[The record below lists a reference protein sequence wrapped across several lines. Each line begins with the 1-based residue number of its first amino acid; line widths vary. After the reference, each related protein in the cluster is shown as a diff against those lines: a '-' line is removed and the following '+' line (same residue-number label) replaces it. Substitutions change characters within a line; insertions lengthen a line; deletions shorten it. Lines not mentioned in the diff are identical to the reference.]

1 MFCQNSCIL
10 YTMLTPKPQLEA
22 KNKSFARPTLV
33 RHEVYDHLKLEILTG
48 KLGSG
53 SRLAEIALAKRLGVS
68 RTPVREA
75 VQRLAQDG
83 LVEIEANKGAK
94 VRAVN
99 ALEVEHVY
107 AVREILDGLAAR
119 EAASHATNDD
129 IRAMKNALEKLETC
143 PANDFNAQIHADLE
157 FHNAIAQASQNP
169 TLVVVL
175 RGLAESIIRVKLL
188 TAKYMQDAITR
199 SSHYQIL
206 AAIENRNAEL
216 SEQTA
221 RAHVRDFGL
230 LTVENLKAALK
241 TKRDQWD
248 ID

>member
-1 MFCQNSCIL
+1 MRIQ
-10 YTMLTPKPQLEA
+10 KPSLEP
-22 KNKSFARPTLV
+22 KNKTFARPTLV

-107 AVREILDGLAAR
+107 AVREVLDGLAAR
-119 EAASHATNDD
+119 EAASHATLND

-143 PANDFNAQIHADLE
+143 PSTDYNAQIQADLE

-199 SSHYQIL
+199 SSHHQIL
-206 AAIENRNAEL
+206 EAIESKNVGL
-216 SEQTA
+216 SEQLA

-241 TKRDQWD
+241 TKRDQWE

>member
-1 MFCQNSCIL
+1 MPTHKPTLESK
-10 YTMLTPKPQLEA
+10 PKI
-22 KNKSFARPTLV
+22 FARPTLV

-53 SRLAEIALAKRLGVS
+53 ARLAEIALAKRLGVS

-107 AVREILDGLAAR
+107 AVREVLDGLAAR
-119 EAASHATNDD
+119 EAATHATTND
-129 IRAMKNALEKLETC
+129 IRVMKNALEKLETC
-143 PANDFNAQIHADLE
+143 PPHAYNDQIQADLE
-157 FHNAIAQASQNP
+157 FHNVIAQASQNP

-188 TAKYMQDAITR
+188 TAKYMQDAITK
-199 SSHYQIL
+199 SSHDQIL
-206 AAIENRNAEL
+206 EAIETHNPDLA
-216 SEQTA
+216 EQTA

-241 TKRDQWD
+241 TKHDEWD
-248 ID
+248 VN

>member
-1 MFCQNSCIL
+1 MQIQKN
-10 YTMLTPKPQLEA
+10 TLEA
-22 KNKSFARPTLV
+22 KTKTFARPSLI

-107 AVREILDGLAAR
+107 AVREVLDGLAAR
-119 EAASHATNDD
+119 EAASHATPDD
-129 IRAMKNALEKLETC
+129 IRAMKTALEKLETC
-143 PANDFNAQIHADLE
+143 PANDYNAQIQSDLE

-169 TLVVVL
+169 TLVAVL

-206 AAIENRNAEL
+206 AAIENHDAGL

-241 TKRDQWD
+241 TKRDQWE

>member
-1 MFCQNSCIL
+1 MSL
-10 YTMLTPKPQLEA
+10 HKTTLES
-22 KNKSFARPTLV
+22 KTKLFARPTLV

-107 AVREILDGLAAR
+107 AVREVLDGLAAR
-119 EAASHATNDD
+119 DAALHATTQDLH
-129 IRAMKNALEKLETC
+129 AMHTALEKLESC
-143 PANDFNAQIHADLE
+143 PPNAYNDQIQADLE

-169 TLVVVL
+169 TLVAVL

-199 SSHYQIL
+199 SSHHQIFEAIKTKNADL
-206 AAIENRNAEL
+206 A
-216 SEQTA
+216 EQTA

-241 TKRDQWD
+241 TKHDEWD
-248 ID
+248 LD

>member
-1 MFCQNSCIL
+1 MSVHK
-10 YTMLTPKPQLEA
+10 TTLESKA
-22 KNKSFARPTLV
+22 KLFARPTLV

-107 AVREILDGLAAR
+107 AVREVLDGLAAR
-119 EAASHATNDD
+119 QAASHATAED
-129 IRAMKNALEKLETC
+129 IRLMKHALEKLEAC
-143 PANDFNAQIHADLE
+143 PANAYNDQIQADLE

-169 TLVVVL
+169 TLVTVL

-188 TAKYMQDAITR
+188 TAQYMQDAITK
-199 SSHYQIL
+199 SSHHQIL
-206 AAIENRNAEL
+206 EAIETNNADL
-216 SEQTA
+216 AEQVA

-230 LTVENLKAALK
+230 LTVKNLIAALK
-241 TKRDQWD
+241 TKPDEWD
-248 ID
+248 LD

>member
-1 MFCQNSCIL
+1 MVSGDSIFFKTFCIL
-10 YTMLTPKPQLEA
+10 YTMLPPKPQLEA

-99 ALEVEHVY
+99 ATEVEQFTPC
-107 AVREILDGLAAR
+107 VRYWMDWLPVKPP
-119 EAASHATNDD
+119 AT
-129 IRAMKNALEKLETC
+129 
-143 PANDFNAQIHADLE
+143 P
-157 FHNAIAQASQNP
+157 
-169 TLVVVL
+169 V
-175 RGLAESIIRVKLL
+175 
-188 TAKYMQDAITR
+188 
-199 SSHYQIL
+199 
-206 AAIENRNAEL
+206 
-216 SEQTA
+216 QTTFA
-221 RAHVRDFGL
+221 P
-230 LTVENLKAALK
+230 
-241 TKRDQWD
+241 
-248 ID
+248 

>member
-1 MFCQNSCIL
+1 MSSATAKL
-10 YTMLTPKPQLEA
+10 EPKI
-22 KNKSFARPTLV
+22 KSFARPTLV

-48 KLGSG
+48 KIGSG

-99 ALEVEHVY
+99 AAEVEHVY
-107 AVREILDGLAAR
+107 AVREVLDGLAAR
-119 EAASHATNDD
+119 EAALHATPEDL
-129 IRAMKNALEKLETC
+129 RAMHVALEKLESC
-143 PANDFNAQIHADLE
+143 PPNAYNDQIQADLE

-169 TLVVVL
+169 TLVAVL

-188 TAKYMQDAITR
+188 TAQYMQATITR
-199 SSHYQIL
+199 SSHHSIL
-206 AAIENRNAEL
+206 EAIQHQNADL
-216 SEQTA
+216 AEQTA
-221 RAHVRDFGL
+221 RAHVNDFGV
-230 LTVENLKAALK
+230 LTVENLKAALE
-241 TKRDQWD
+241 TKPDDWD
-248 ID
+248 LD